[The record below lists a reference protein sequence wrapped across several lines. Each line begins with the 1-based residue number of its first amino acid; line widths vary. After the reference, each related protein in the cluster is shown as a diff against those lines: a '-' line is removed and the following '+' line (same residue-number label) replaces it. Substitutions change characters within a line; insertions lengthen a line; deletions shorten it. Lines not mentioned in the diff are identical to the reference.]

1 MRYLALACDY
11 DGTLASQGHVSKET
25 VAALERLVQSGR
37 KLIMVTGRELADL
50 FSVFTHYHIFDQ
62 IVAENGCVL
71 YCPANRKTKW
81 LAEPPPAKLIHALK
95 DKDVPISVGGAMIST
110 SQPHEKTVLDTIRE
124 LGLEFQ
130 VVFNKGAVMILPSG
144 SNKATGLAAALK
156 RMKLSPRQVVGVGD
170 AENDHAFLKLCQFP
184 VGVAN
189 ALPALKEEV
198 DFVTAA
204 ENGAGVRSLIEEII
218 ATDLTRTRAGFAS
231 GDFGGRSTNGP

>member
-25 VAALERLVQSGR
+25 LTALERLIRSGR

-50 FSVFTHYHIFDQ
+50 FSVFTHYDIFDW

-81 LAEPPPAKLIHALK
+81 LTEPPPPKLIHALRERG
-95 DKDVPISVGGAMIST
+95 VPISIGGAIIST
-110 SQPHEKTVLDTIRE
+110 SQPHENIVLDTIRE

-170 AENDHAFLKLCQFP
+170 AENDHAFLKLCRFS
-184 VGVAN
+184 VAVAN
-189 ALPALKEEV
+189 ALSTLKQEV
-198 DFVTAA
+198 DFVTAE
-204 ENGAGVRSLIEEII
+204 ENGAGVCSLIEEII
-218 ATDLTRTRAGFAS
+218 ATDLTGTGGGFVS
-231 GDFGGRSTNGP
+231 GDFGGRTCSGA